1 MSRYD
6 CTLVSLQLFW
16 FKSIDPISGY
26 NHRVGG
32 ATFIVGRG
40 GGGPHYDKLVLP

>member
-6 CTLVSLQLFW
+6 CTLASLQLLC
-16 FKSIDPISGY
+16 FKSIDLISGY

-32 ATFIVGRG
+32 ATFLVGG
-40 GGGPHYDKLVLP
+40 CGGPHYDKLVLP